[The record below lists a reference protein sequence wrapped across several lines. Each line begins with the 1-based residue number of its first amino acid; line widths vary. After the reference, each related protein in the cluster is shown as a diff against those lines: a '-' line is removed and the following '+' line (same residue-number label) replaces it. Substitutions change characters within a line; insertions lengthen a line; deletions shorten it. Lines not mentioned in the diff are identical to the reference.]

1 MQLMT
6 GRQHRFGDLFF
17 FTVGRDFGDAVGQF
31 LTDANN
37 RVEAL
42 LQGDVLLLQ
51 RLNAFNQTFGLISLT
66 AGKTVDAVGLAQRKS
81 KGNNRHHRRSQKQKT
96 TQNTVERKSIHHCT
110 HRDVFSQ
117 YA

>member
-6 GRQHRFGDLFF
+6 GRQHRFGGLFF
-17 FTVGRDFGDAVGQF
+17 FAVGRDFGDAVGQF

-51 RLNAFNQTFGLISLT
+51 RLNAFNQTFGFIRLT
-66 AGKTVDAVGLAQRKS
+66 AGKAVDPVGLAQRKG
-81 KGNNRHHRRSQKQKT
+81 KGDNRHHSRSQKQKAT
-96 TQNTVERKSIHHCT
+96 HNTIERQSIHHCT

>member
-1 MQLMT
+1 MQLMAS
-6 GRQHRFGDLFF
+6 GQHRFGGLFF
-17 FTVGRDFGDAVGQF
+17 FAVGGNFGDAVGQF
-31 LTDANN
+31 LTDADD

-51 RLNAFNQTFGLISLT
+51 RLNAFDQTFGFISLT
-66 AGKTVDAVGLAQRKS
+66 AGKAVEPAGLAQRKR
-81 KGNNRHHRRSQKQKT
+81 KGNNRHHSGSQKQKT
-96 TQNTVERKSIHHCT
+96 TQNTIERQSIHHCT